1 MYNCISKGNVGMK
14 AIIHYNDDKDIDLK
28 KTREIADKL
37 LNKGVDV
44 LFDCPTLNYK
54 TATES
59 DYKSADVLIVL
70 GGDGTVLGQSK
81 TAAKYDLP
89 IFGIN
94 IGNLGFLTSCDY
106 KNADKGLESLLN
118 GEYKLEERNFIQA
131 VFKKRKYLALNDVV
145 LSRGIENS
153 PYGRVAQVEAYANDS
168 IIDRYKADGVIVST
182 PTGSTAYSL
191 SAGGPV
197 LSPNVEALLLTPLAS
212 HSLHN
217 RPMCIAKTE
226 VITLKVCATHVPCVL
241 AVDGQTVARVEEEEE
256 VKIKLSRKSVKLIKP
271 KNESFY
277 DKLYEKLIKG

>member
-81 TAAKYDLP
+81 TAAKYNLP
-89 IFGIN
+89 VFGIN

-106 KNADKGLESLLN
+106 KNADKNKNQNYNAQRNYRNNICNLLFLMFSKHKNHLSLLFFARRCLHIYQTPN
-118 GEYKLEERNFIQA
+118 KL
-131 VFKKRKYLALNDVV
+131 VV
-145 LSRGIENS
+145 IF
-153 PYGRVAQVEAYANDS
+153 
-168 IIDRYKADGVIVST
+168 
-182 PTGSTAYSL
+182 
-191 SAGGPV
+191 
-197 LSPNVEALLLTPLAS
+197 AS
-212 HSLHN
+212 
-217 RPMCIAKTE
+217 
-226 VITLKVCATHVPCVL
+226 
-241 AVDGQTVARVEEEEE
+241 
-256 VKIKLSRKSVKLIKP
+256 
-271 KNESFY
+271 SFAP
-277 DKLYEKLIKG
+277 GTN

>member
-1 MYNCISKGNVGMK
+1 MK

-37 LNKGVDV
+37 LQKGVDV
-44 LFDCPTLNYK
+44 LFDCQTLNYK

-81 TAAKYDLP
+81 TAAKYNLP
-89 IFGIN
+89 VFGIN

-145 LSRGIENS
+145 LSRG
-153 PYGRVAQVEAYANDS
+153 
-168 IIDRYKADGVIVST
+168 
-182 PTGSTAYSL
+182 
-191 SAGGPV
+191 
-197 LSPNVEALLLTPLAS
+197 
-212 HSLHN
+212 
-217 RPMCIAKTE
+217 
-226 VITLKVCATHVPCVL
+226 
-241 AVDGQTVARVEEEEE
+241 
-256 VKIKLSRKSVKLIKP
+256 
-271 KNESFY
+271 
-277 DKLYEKLIKG
+277 